1 VNGGGGCE
9 GGGGLPGNGR
19 EPDGGAPW
27 GARIAE
33 GGARPFPGGGAPPA
47 KGGAAAREIS
57 MLAKGAA
64 SDPGTVVGFCAA
76 NGGGGLDGDE
86 DAMDRR
92 AGRRSGSDEDGEE
105 TRERKMA
112 LCRGGR
118 GSVWDTR
125 PGPSDHAVMLEYCC
139 CCSGSGARLDRTGPF
154 AEIQMRIAS
163 ARTSGGEEKI
173 GRMRNRQIEVL

>member
-1 VNGGGGCE
+1 MNGGGGCE

-105 TRERKMA
+105 TREKDGFMSRRTRERLGHPA
-112 LCRGGR
+112 GTVGSCCNAGVLLLLLGLGR
-118 GSVWDTR
+118 SPRPDGSVR
-125 PGPSDHAVMLEYCC
+125 VVR
-139 CCSGSGARLDRTGPF
+139 AR
-154 AEIQMRIAS
+154 
-163 ARTSGGEEKI
+163 
-173 GRMRNRQIEVL
+173 